1 MQPDSG
7 YLVFRYLGAI
17 DQHRW
22 LAGFDREEN
31 PRPSPAGRNFHQPR
45 QVLVEATQK

>member
-22 LAGFDREEN
+22 PAGFDQENN
-31 PRPSPAGRNFHQPR
+31 PRPLPAGGYFHNPR